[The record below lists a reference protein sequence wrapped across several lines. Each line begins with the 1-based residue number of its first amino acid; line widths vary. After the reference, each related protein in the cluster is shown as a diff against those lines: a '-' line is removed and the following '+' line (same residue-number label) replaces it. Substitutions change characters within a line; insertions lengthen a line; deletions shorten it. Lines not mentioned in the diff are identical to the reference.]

1 MTKQWVAELVQQQL
15 SDYFA
20 GHLEIYPEFVTQV
33 SVEIAADEKGL
44 LVVAMYKDGRSSQT
58 LFVDNV
64 DHTDLDD
71 VVALTVEQLVE
82 NANVVAERIA
92 SSTYEP
98 SPVPVPFPKVT
109 HSRGPALN
117 RQWEENW
124 VPMRPI
130 PSLHLGGRAQREATC
145 VEGDRG
151 NAQRE
156 QTVVS
161 LAERVV
167 EGKLDAAA
175 AGRMMRS
182 LVTIWKPATTWAE
195 RAERFHEA
203 AIETDPNSFLH
214 VLALK
219 DAGVL
224 NVQDFEAIRSALLGD
239 E

>member
-1 MTKQWVAELVQQQL
+1 MQWVAELVQQQIC
-15 SDYFA
+15 DYFI
-20 GHLEIYPEFVTQV
+20 GHLEIYPEIVTQV
-33 SVEIAADEKGL
+33 SVEITADEKGL
-44 LVVAMYKDGRSSQT
+44 LVVALYKDGRSSQT

-64 DHTDLDD
+64 DHNDLDD

-82 NANVVAERIA
+82 NANDIVERIRP
-92 SSTYEP
+92 STYEP
-98 SPVPVPFPKVT
+98 LPVVPVPFPKVT

-117 RQWEENW
+117 RQWEGNW

-130 PSLHLGGRAQREATC
+130 PSLHLGGRAQPEATR
-145 VEGDRG
+145 VEGCRVD
-151 NAQRE
+151 AQRE

-167 EGKLDAAA
+167 EGKLDAAV

-182 LVTIWKPATTWAE
+182 IVTTWKPATTWTE

-224 NVQDFEAIRSALLGD
+224 DEKDFRAIQSALLGD
-239 E
+239 K